1 MVREKRKWWTHEGE
15 STDAGHGGGT
25 TRSSDE
31 VCVMQMERRGCT
43 VCFSDVVNQRWKEPV
58 TKTKPFS
65 ISKHVVWEAYHR
77 VKANHGAAGVD
88 GQSIEDFEVNL
99 KGNLYKI
106 WNRMSSGSYFPPPV
120 RTVDIPK
127 RDSRS
132 RRLGIPA
139 VSDRVAQMV
148 VKMYL
153 EPQVASQF
161 HPDSY
166 GYINGKSALDA
177 VGVVR
182 KRCWWYDWVI
192 DMDIQGF
199 FDNIDHNLMLHA
211 VRKHTTSRWMLL
223 YIERWLKAPAQL
235 ADGSRI
241 ERKQGTPQG
250 GVISPLLANIF
261 LHHVFDEWIRVA
273 HPGVV
278 FARYADDIIVHCR
291 TEAQAQVI
299 LKAIKQRLAR
309 CKLNLHPDKTKLVYC
324 KDTKRPGSYLH
335 ESFDFL
341 GYSFRPRLCK
351 GRTCFTGF
359 TPAVSKSA
367 IKAISARIRNWKI
380 QLWSTSSLE
389 DIAKRINPVVRGWLN
404 YYGKYR
410 RTALYP
416 ILRQIQYALVR
427 WAMRKYKKLRG
438 HWLRA
443 THWLGRI
450 ARREPRLFASWGFG
464 FRPSAGQ

>member
-1 MVREKRKWWTHEGE
+1 MLREKRKWWSHKRE

-31 VCVMQMERRGCT
+31 VCVMQMERRGCA
-43 VCFSDVVNQRWKEPV
+43 VCFSGVVNQRWKEPV
-58 TKTKPFS
+58 TKTKS
-65 ISKHVVWEAYHR
+65 YCISKHVVWEAYLR

-88 GQSIEDFEVNL
+88 GQSIEDFEVDL

-127 RDSRS
+127 RDGRS

-166 GYINGKSALDA
+166 GYIGGKSALDA

-223 YIERWLKAPAQL
+223 YIERWLKAPAEL

-241 ERKQGTPQG
+241 EREQGTPQG

-261 LHHVFDEWIRVA
+261 LHHVFDEWIRVN
-273 HPGVV
+273 HPGVL

-299 LKAIKQRLAR
+299 LRAIERRLAR
-309 CKLNLHPDKTKLVYC
+309 CKLNLHPGKTKLVYC
-324 KDTKRPGSYLH
+324 KDAKRPGGYLH

-341 GYSFRPRLCK
+341 GYSFRPRLCM

-367 IKAISARIRNWKI
+367 IEAMSAKIRSWKL

-389 DIAKRINPVVRGWLN
+389 EIAKRTNPVVRGWLN
-404 YYGKYR
+404 YYGRYR
-410 RTALYP
+410 RSALYP
-416 ILRQIQYALVR
+416 ILRQIQNALVR
-427 WAMRKYKKLRG
+427 WAIRKYKKLRG

>member
-1 MVREKRKWWTHEGE
+1 VLFG
-15 STDAGHGGGT
+15 
-25 TRSSDE
+25 
-31 VCVMQMERRGCT
+31 
-43 VCFSDVVNQRWKEPV
+43 FSNVVNQRWEEPI

-65 ISKHVVWEAYHR
+65 ICKQVVWEAYRR
-77 VKANHGAAGVD
+77 VKANQGAAGVD
-88 GQSIEDFEVNL
+88 GQSIKDFEVKL
-99 KGNLYKI
+99 KDNLYKI

-127 RDSRS
+127 SDGRS

-153 EPQVASQF
+153 EPDVEPIF

-166 GYINGKSALDA
+166 GYISGRSALDA

-182 KRCWWYDWVI
+182 KRCWWYNWVI
-192 DMDIQGF
+192 DLDIKGF
-199 FDNIDHNLMLHA
+199 FDNIDHGLMLHA
-211 VRKHTTSRWMLL
+211 VRKHTDSKWVLL

-235 ADGSRI
+235 EDGSLI
-241 ERKQGTPQG
+241 EREKGTPQG

-261 LHHVFDEWIRVA
+261 LHHAFDEWMRTK
-273 HPGVV
+273 HPIAP

-291 TEAQAQVI
+291 TEAQAQVMLRDI
-299 LKAIKQRLAR
+299 ERRLAR
-309 CKLNLHPDKTKLVYC
+309 CKLQLHPEKTKIVYC
-324 KDTKRPGSYLH
+324 KDAKRPGNYEH

-341 GYSFRPRLCK
+341 GYSFRPRSCK
-351 GRTCFTGF
+351 GRSYFVGF

-367 IKAISARIRNWKI
+367 IKAMSATIRGWKL
-380 QLWSTSSLE
+380 QLWSSSSLE
-389 DIAKRINPVVRGWLN
+389 DIARQINPVIRGWLN
-404 YYGKYR
+404 YYGRYY
-410 RTALYP
+410 RTAMYP
-416 ILRQIQYALVR
+416 ILRQLQYALVR
-427 WAMRKYKKLRG
+427 WAMRKYKRLRG
-438 HWLRA
+438 HWLKA

-450 ARREPRLFASWGFG
+450 ARREPRLIAAWQFG

>member
-1 MVREKRKWWTHEGE
+1 MVREKRKWRTHKRE
-15 STDAGHGGGT
+15 STDAGHRGGT

-31 VCVMQMERRGCT
+31 VCVMQMERRGCA

-58 TKTKPFS
+58 TKTKPFC
-65 ISKHVVWEAYHR
+65 ISKHVVWEAYQR
-77 VKANHGAAGVD
+77 VKANQGAAGVD
-88 GQSIEDFEVNL
+88 GQSIEDFEVDL
-99 KGNLYKI
+99 KGNLYKV

-120 RTVDIPK
+120 RAVDIPK
-127 RDSRS
+127 RDGRS

-153 EPQVASQF
+153 EPQVASLF

-241 ERKQGTPQG
+241 VREQGTPQG

-261 LHHVFDEWIRVA
+261 LHHVFDEWIRVNY
-273 HPGVV
+273 PGVA

-291 TEAQAQVI
+291 TEAQARVI

-309 CKLNLHPDKTKLVYC
+309 CKLNLHPEKTKLVYC
-324 KDTKRPGSYLH
+324 KDTKRPGRYLH

-341 GYSFRPRLCK
+341 GYSFRPRLCM

-367 IKAISARIRNWKI
+367 IKSMSEKIRGWKL
-380 QLWSTSSLE
+380 QLWSTVSLE
-389 DIAKRINPVVRGWLN
+389 EIAKRTNPIVRGWLN

-410 RTALYP
+410 RSALYP
-416 ILRQIQYALVR
+416 ILRQFQNALVR

-438 HWLRA
+438 HRRRA

-450 ARREPRLFASWGFG
+450 ARRVPRLFASWGFG